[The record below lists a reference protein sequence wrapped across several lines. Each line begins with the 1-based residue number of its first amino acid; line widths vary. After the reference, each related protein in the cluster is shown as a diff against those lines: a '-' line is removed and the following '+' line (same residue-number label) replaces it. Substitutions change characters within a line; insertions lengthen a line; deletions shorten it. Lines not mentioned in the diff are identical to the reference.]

1 MTVHAPAPEAPRTHT
16 VLDDTPVGPLTL
28 VAAA

>member
-1 MTVHAPAPEAPRTHT
+1 MTVHAAEPAAPVTHT
-16 VLDDTPVGPLTL
+16 VLDGTPVGPLTL